1 MLFHVSAL
9 LVPAPSSQASL
20 PTGPGYDPS
29 QARLRTPP
37 CERRG
42 LKTLY
47 SDSVLGTS
55 PLVTIFPAP
64 LAVRGP
70 SLPATYTD
78 VTFPRLVLFHREKCP
93 RFPCSASG
101 LYSIP
106 LCISGGLGPGPAVD
120 TKTHGCSRPTVD
132 PAICRLHICGF
143 SQPCTECYLLLLF
156 SR

>member
-29 QARLRTPP
+29 QAPLRTPP

-120 TKTHGCSRPTVD
+120 TKIHRCSSPIIGTPYPWFCTCGLNQLQTV
-132 PAICRLHICGF
+132 
-143 SQPCTECYLLLLF
+143 
-156 SR
+156 